1 MPSRHFD
8 VLIATDFRHSGG
20 TTASIAQEIEVQA
33 RMGLKSGIIQIDAKY
48 LHVASWADRIQSLV
62 GAGLAEVVSPHQ
74 PATAHLLV
82 LRHPRVFEHASWR
95 LAARADHTLMV
106 ANQLPQD
113 GAREKP
119 YYDVATVLDRLA
131 AELGSCP
138 PWAPIGPMVRD
149 SLIAHGS
156 PGLELTSFDW
166 HNVINAD
173 VWTPRQPRGARMA
186 GRNGKVGVIGRHS
199 RDDVKKWPENRSD
212 LLSAYPDS
220 PQQRVRVLGGS
231 SSIRKVLGHKPRHW
245 EVLPFGSIA
254 PEDFL
259 AGLDLYV
266 YFHHSGWRE
275 AFGRAVLEALA
286 AGLPVVTHPYLERL
300 FGDVCVYCEPGQAL
314 PIITELVRDS
324 RGELNQRGI
333 DMVRERYDWEEH
345 RRRLGSYLPRR
356 PPAVSR
362 PPARRRRKVLF
373 FSSNGG
379 GLGHL
384 TRLLAIARRLP
395 EDCESL
401 FLTSSTGLEAVRK
414 LGFWVDYVPALAVSG
429 MSRVDWQDYLHARLA
444 TALRVFRPEALVFDG
459 TWAYDGLQRA
469 MADFPHVRQIWC
481 RRAMWKP
488 MSAGRVRRSH
498 QHLAAFDL
506 VLEPGDFAAEA
517 DQGVTATQRE
527 HVRQLEP
534 ILLLDEEE
542 ILSRDEARRELGIA
556 QDAVAGLLSLGAGN
570 INHLDA
576 VLGAITETVG
586 RHPGVQLLAAQSLIS
601 KRGLAVDP
609 SIARIEAYPLSRM
622 MRAFDFCIAA
632 PGYNSFHE
640 LLAGAV
646 PTVFIPNH
654 ETEVDDQE
662 ARAAWAGQ
670 RGAALVAH
678 EQRPDQLRQ
687 VLEQILDPAVRDRLR
702 ERCRDL
708 PGCDG
713 ARQAADIIA
722 GAGSSALQRRSWK
735 ARKAR
740 RGPLRLYAALLWQ
753 QLRMVPGRLRSRRS
767 RAGGKATVVEHAGPT
782 RLLVVA
788 GSGLSAGSGMQEL
801 AEWASSRLCGAVI
814 MAPADAVPALSRLGL
829 TVELLADQD
838 ALDVADR
845 LELASY
851 LRQKTRVL
859 VSAHR
864 CGPVI
869 SWDDEELKKQ
879 QPTLFMLG
887 V

>member
-8 VLIATDFRHSGG
+8 VIIATDFRHSGG

-33 RMGLKSGIIQIDAKY
+33 RMGLKTGIVQIDANY
-48 LHVASWADRIQSLV
+48 LHSASWADRIQSLV

-74 PATAHLLV
+74 PATAHLLI
-82 LRHPRVFEHASWR
+82 LRHPRVFEHATWR

-119 YYDVATVLDRLA
+119 YYDVATVVDRLT
-131 AELGSCP
+131 AELGSRP

-173 VWTPRQPRGARMA
+173 VWAPRQGRA

-199 RDDVKKWPENRSD
+199 RDDVKKWPEHRSD

-231 SSIRKVLGHKPRHW
+231 SSIRKVLGRKPRNW

-300 FGDVCVYCEPGQAL
+300 FGDVCVYCEPAQAP
-314 PIITELVRDS
+314 PIISELMESS
-324 RGELNQRGI
+324 RGQLNQRGI
-333 DMVRERYDWEEH
+333 DLVRERYDWEEH
-345 RRRLGSYLPRR
+345 RRRLGSYLPRS
-356 PPAVSR
+356 PSAVSR

-395 EDCESL
+395 DDCEPL

-429 MSRVDWQDYLHARLA
+429 MGRLDWQDYLQARLT

-459 TWAYDGLQRA
+459 TWAYDGLLRA
-469 MADFPHVRQIWC
+469 MSEFPHVRRIWC

-488 MSAGRVRRSH
+488 ISARRVRRSH

-517 DQGVTATQRE
+517 DQGVTTTQKE

-534 ILLLDEEE
+534 ILLLGEDE
-542 ILSRDEARRELGIA
+542 ILSREEARRELGIA
-556 QDAVAGLLSLGAGN
+556 PDAVAGLLSLGAGN
-570 INHLDA
+570 INHLDGVLEA
-576 VLGAITETVG
+576 VAEVMGSN
-586 RHPGVQLLAAQSLIS
+586 PGVQLLAAQSLIS
-601 KRGLAVDP
+601 RRGLAVDQR
-609 SIARIEAYPLSRM
+609 IARIETYPLSRT
-622 MRAFDFCIAA
+622 MRAFDFCVAA

-646 PTVFIPNH
+646 PTVFIPNQ

-662 ARAAWAGQ
+662 ARAAWAAR

-678 EQRPDQLRQ
+678 DERPDELRRVLAQ
-687 VLEQILDPAVRDRLR
+687 VLDPAVRDQLR
-702 ERCRDL
+702 DGCRDL
-708 PGCDG
+708 PGRAG
-713 ARQAADIIA
+713 ATQAADVIA
-722 GAGSSALQRRSWK
+722 GASSSAIARRS
-735 ARKAR
+735 RKKTRKTR
-740 RGPLRLYAALLWQ
+740 RGPLRLYPALLWQ
-753 QLRMVPGRLRSRRS
+753 QLRTLPGRLRSRGAA
-767 RAGGKATVVEHAGPT
+767 RAGGRATSVQPRGRDAAAGRGGIRRVARIGNSGAGRVGVLAAVRRGRHGLGRRGAGPQS
-782 RLLVVA
+782 
-788 GSGLSAGSGMQEL
+788 SG
-801 AEWASSRLCGAVI
+801 
-814 MAPADAVPALSRLGL
+814 
-829 TVELLADQD
+829 
-838 ALDVADR
+838 
-845 LELASY
+845 
-851 LRQKTRVL
+851 
-859 VSAHR
+859 AHR
-864 CGPVI
+864 RAPGRP
-869 SWDDEELKKQ
+869 
-879 QPTLFMLG
+879 G
-887 V
+887 RARRRR